1 MDEIFRF
8 PTARVDDP
16 QVAEWFESNEPLRGA
31 VRLWYIRIKQAGPG
45 IRELIHDNRPTLC
58 VDNAAFAYVDTY
70 SQHANI
76 GFFFGSVLDDPFGLL
91 EGNGK
96 RMRHVKL
103 QLNRMPD
110 KVALT
115 KLISC
120 AYHDMRRR
128 LADN

>member
-16 QVAEWFESNEPLRGA
+16 QVAEWFESNKPLRGV

-58 VDNAAFAYVDTY
+58 IDNAAFAYVDTY

-76 GFFFGSVLDDPFGLL
+76 GFFSALCWTILL
-91 EGNGK
+91 
-96 RMRHVKL
+96 
-103 QLNRMPD
+103 
-110 KVALT
+110 A
-115 KLISC
+115 C
-120 AYHDMRRR
+120 
-128 LADN
+128 